1 MMRFIPL
8 AACAAFIVLAAPAAG
23 QLALEENDH
32 MDRPIAEAARLEG
45 TVQID
50 GRLDEPAW
58 ANAPVL
64 NQFTQVDPEEGAPV
78 SQRTEVRILF
88 DDDALYIGAR
98 LFDDGPITTRLGR
111 RDMPL
116 LDADWFGVVIDS
128 YHDHQTGFVFDVNPS
143 GVQRDA
149 VKSMGASGESDDNS
163 WDAVWDVSTSID
175 DEGWTAEYRIPFS
188 QLRFN
193 KAERQVWGIQLERL
207 IGRRREYAVTT
218 FTPKAQRGGILTYG
232 HLVGVHDVS
241 TGERLEL
248 LPYVVARGEY
258 IDPGANP
265 FRTDSEH
272 SVSGGLD
279 ARYRVTS
286 DITLNASINPDF
298 GQVEVDPA
306 VINLGV
312 YETFFQEKRPFFV
325 EGSDIFGFGGGNTGQ
340 LFYSRRVG
348 RQPQLAP
355 GTAEAD
361 VPAATTILGAAKLSG
376 RTAGGWSL
384 GVMEAVTAREEASY
398 RTPDGDETMAVEPL
412 SNYFVASARRAMRG
426 GQSTLGTMVTMT
438 HRDLDQPL
446 LEAALRSSAYAIGFD
461 GRHEWAN
468 RSWVVYGNVALS
480 HIRGTPDA
488 MRAVQTASNHYFQ
501 RPDADHLE
509 VDADITSM
517 TGASALLALGR
528 QAGEHWRGEV
538 QVATTTPSYEINDLG
553 YNYRT
558 DRRDAQ
564 LNVSYLQQR
573 PGSFW
578 RTYNIS
584 ARARIEGNYANEVI
598 ANWLTLQTLWRHL
611 SYWQIQTNIT
621 HSFRAN
627 DDRLTRGGPI
637 AVRPASTNATLV
649 VSGDQRQ
656 NISWSARFEGERTE
670 FDGWYWGIGPEF
682 GVKVSPRWNLTLM
695 PHLTRAFIPAQY
707 VGTIADAGYDPTFGN
722 QYVFAPLD
730 QTTISME
737 TRLNYTFNPRLSLEV
752 YAQPFI
758 SSGEYGDAA
767 YLVAPKSYEFDAYEG
782 AVPDLDFNLRSLRGT
797 AVLRWEW
804 RPGSTLYAAWQQSR
818 ADYAPGVGNFDFGR
832 DRRALFNAQPDNIF
846 VLKASYWFTP

>member
-1 MMRFIPL
+1 MMRFIRV
-8 AACAAFIVLAAPAAG
+8 AALVAPMILPSPAAA
-23 QLALEENDH
+23 QLMDGNGH
-32 MDRPIAEAARLEG
+32 MDRPVAEAVRAQGALH
-45 TVQID
+45 ID
-50 GRLDEPAW
+50 GRLDEQAW
-58 ANAPVL
+58 AAAPVIAG
-64 NQFTQVDPEEGAPV
+64 FTQMDPDEGMPV

-98 LFDDGPITTRLGR
+98 LFDDGPVTTRLGR

-128 YHDHQTGFVFDVNPS
+128 YHGHQTGFVFDVNPS

-149 VKSMGASGESDDNS
+149 VKSMTPSGEEDDNS
-163 WDAVWDVSTSID
+163 WDAVWDVATSID
-175 DEGWTAEYRIPFS
+175 EEGWTAEYRIPFS

-193 KAERQVWGIQLERL
+193 QAQQQVWGIQLERL

-218 FTPKAQRGGILTYG
+218 YTPKSQRGGIPAYG
-232 HLVGVHDVS
+232 HLLGVQDVS
-241 TGERLEL
+241 AGERLEL

-258 IDPGANP
+258 VDPGTNP
-265 FRTDSEH
+265 FRSDSEH
-272 SVSGGLD
+272 AISGGLD

-286 DITLNASINPDF
+286 DMTLNASINPDF

-312 YETFFQEKRPFFV
+312 YETFFEEKRPFFI
-325 EGSDIFGFGGGNTGQ
+325 EGSDIFGFGGGNTGT
-340 LFYSRRVG
+340 LFYTRRVG

-355 GTAEAD
+355 PSNRAD

-384 GVMEAVTAREEASY
+384 GMMEAVTAREEATF
-398 RTPDGDETMAVEPL
+398 RTDEGDATMAVEPL
-412 SNYFVASARRAMRG
+412 TNYFVARARRDMRS
-426 GQSTLGTMVTMT
+426 GQSSIGSMVTMT
-438 HRDLDQPL
+438 HRDLGEPA

-468 RSWVVYGNVALS
+468 RSWVVYGNLALS
-480 HIRGTPDA
+480 HIRGTPEA
-488 MRAVQTASNHYFQ
+488 MVAVQTASNHFFQ
-501 RPDADHLE
+501 RPDADHLDI
-509 VDADITSM
+509 DAGTTSM

-553 YNYRT
+553 FNYRT

-564 LNVSYLQQR
+564 LTLHYLQQR

-578 RTYNIS
+578 RNYTIS
-584 ARARIEGNYANEVI
+584 GRARVEGNYANEMI
-598 ANWLTLQTLWRHL
+598 ANWFTLSTSWRHL
-611 SYWQIQTNIT
+611 SYWLIQTGIT
-621 HSFRAN
+621 HSLRAN

-637 AVRPASTNATLV
+637 AVRPANTNGYIYL
-649 VSGDQRQ
+649 SGDPRQ
-656 NISWSARFEGERTE
+656 NISWGMRLEGERTE
-670 FDGWYWGIGPEF
+670 FDGWYWGIGPEVVF
-682 GVKVSPRWNLTLM
+682 KVSPRWNLTLT
-695 PHLTRAFIPAQY
+695 PQLSRAYVPAQY
-707 VGTIADAGYDPTFGN
+707 VGTIPDAGYEPTFGS

-730 QTTISME
+730 QTTLAME

-758 SSGEYGDAA
+758 SSGEYGDAR
-767 YLVAPKSYEFDAYEG
+767 YLAAPRTYTFEPYAG

-818 ADYAPGVGNFDFGR
+818 ADYAPGVGDFEFGR
-832 DRRALFNAQPDNIF
+832 DRRALFDAQPDNIF

>member
-1 MMRFIPL
+1 MRFMWI
-8 AACAAFIVLAAPAAG
+8 AACAACLGLSAPVSAQRIAG
-23 QLALEENDH
+23 DSVHMERPVARAVRALGAVH
-32 MDRPIAEAARLEG
+32 
-45 TVQID
+45 ID
-50 GRLDEPAW
+50 GRLEEPAW
-58 ANAPVL
+58 ESAPVIDG
-64 NQFTQVDPEEGAPV
+64 FTQIDPDEGAPV

-88 DDDALYIGAR
+88 HDDALYIGAR
-98 LFDDGPITTRLGR
+98 LFDDGPVTTRLGR

-128 YHDHQTGFVFDVNPS
+128 YHGHQTGFVFDVNPS

-149 VKSMGASGESDDNS
+149 IKSMGPGGESDDNS
-163 WDAVWDVSTSID
+163 WDAVWEVATTID
-175 DEGWTAEYRIPFS
+175 DAGWSAEYRIPFS

-193 KAERQVWGIQLERL
+193 RAEQQVWAIQLERI
-207 IGRRREYAVTT
+207 IGRRREYAVST
-218 FTPKAQRGGILTYG
+218 FTPKSERGGIPTYG
-232 HLVGVHDVS
+232 HLLGVENVA

-248 LPYVVARGEY
+248 LPYVVARGEF

-265 FRTDSEH
+265 FRTDAEYE
-272 SVSGGLD
+272 VSAGLD

-286 DITLNASINPDF
+286 DMTLNASINPDF

-312 YETFFQEKRPFFV
+312 YETFFQEKRPFFI
-325 EGSDIFGFGGGNTGQ
+325 EGSDIFGFGSGNTGT
-340 LFYSRRVG
+340 LFYTRRVG
-348 RQPQLAP
+348 RQPQLNP
-355 GTAEAD
+355 GTAQAD
-361 VPAATTILGAAKLSG
+361 VPAATTILGAGKLSG

-384 GVMEAVTAREEASY
+384 GVMEAVTAREEATY
-398 RTPDGDETMAVEPL
+398 RTAEGDETMVVEPL
-412 SNYFVASARRAMRG
+412 SNYLVARARRDLRG
-426 GQSTLGTMVTMT
+426 GRSVIGTMVTMT
-438 HRDLDQPL
+438 HRDLDSPL
-446 LEAALRSSAYAIGFD
+446 LEAAFRSSAYAVGVD

-480 HIRGTPDA
+480 HIRGAQSA
-488 MRAVQTASNHYFQ
+488 MQAVQTASNHYFQ

-509 VDADITSM
+509 VDADATSL

-553 YNYRT
+553 FNYRT

-578 RTYNIS
+578 RTYSIS
-584 ARARIEGNYANEVI
+584 ARARIEGNYANEMI
-598 ANWLTLQTLWRHL
+598 ANWLTLSTSWRHL
-611 SYWQIQTNIT
+611 DYWQIQTQLT
-621 HSFRAN
+621 HSLRAN

-637 AVRPASTNATLV
+637 AVRPANTNGTLV
-649 VSGDQRQ
+649 ISGDQRRSV
-656 NISWSARFEGERTE
+656 SWSARFEGERTE
-670 FDGWYWGIGPEF
+670 FDGWYWGVRPEIGF
-682 GVKVSPRWNLTLM
+682 KVSPRWNLTLQ
-695 PHLTRAFIPAQY
+695 PQLTRAYVPAQY
-707 VGTIADAGYDPTFGN
+707 AGTVPDASYTPTFGSR
-722 QYVFAPLD
+722 YVFAPLD
-730 QTTISME
+730 QTTLAME
-737 TRLNYTFNPRLSLEV
+737 TRLNYTVNPRLSLEL

-758 SSGEYGDAA
+758 ASGDYGDAR
-767 YLVAPKSYEFDAYEG
+767 YLSAPKTYSFEPYDG

-818 ADYAPGVGNFDFGR
+818 ADYAPGVGDFEFGR